1 MPLDPFVTA
10 MVETSLNTLLKQDA
24 ESQKRLARLKGNV
37 LRVRLTDI
45 NKQLVFVFSQQI
57 DVLADFEGEADCDLA
72 MAISVAPQLKDK
84 ANLTRLIKQDK
95 LHLEGD
101 IDVAQQFSSLL
112 NGLNP
117 DIAEW
122 LSHYTGDVVAH
133 TLVRGAQQGLAFLKQ
148 MTERNQRY
156 VGELVVE
163 EWRLAPGALE
173 VAYFADQVD
182 DVQSQASRLSAR
194 LDAIEKKLAEVANI

>member
-1 MPLDPFVTA
+1 MPLDPLVTA
-10 MVETSLNTLLKQDA
+10 VVETSLNTLLKQDV
-24 ESQKRLARLKGNV
+24 ESQRRLARLKGKV

-57 DVLADFEGEADCDLA
+57 DVLADFEGDADCDLA
-72 MAISVAPQLKDK
+72 LAISVAPQLKDK
-84 ANLTRLIKQDK
+84 ANLTKLIKEDK
-95 LHLEGD
+95 LHLDGD
-101 IDVAQQFSSLL
+101 IDVAQQFSNLL

-133 TLVRGAQQGLAFLKQ
+133 TLVRGAQQGLALLKQ

-194 LDAIEKKLAEVANI
+194 LEAFEKKLAEVESA

>member
-1 MPLDPFVTA
+1 MPLDPLVTA
-10 MVETSLNTLLKQDA
+10 VVETGLNTLLKQDS
-24 ESQKRLARLKGNV
+24 ESQRRLARLKGKV

-57 DVLADFEGEADCDLA
+57 DVLAEFEGDADCDLA
-72 MAISVAPQLKDK
+72 LAISVAPQLKDK
-84 ANLTRLIKQDK
+84 ANLTSLIKQDK
-95 LHLEGD
+95 LQLDGD
-101 IDVAQQFSSLL
+101 IDVAQQFSNLL

-122 LSHYTGDVVAH
+122 LSYYTGDVVAH

-194 LDAIEKKLAEVANI
+194 LDAFEKKLAEVASA